1 MIHLSQERQAY
12 ESRIG
17 SVANPLR
24 YRMGTVLLAVITLAV
39 LSLAG
44 CSSPNP
50 PSTGFPGYKL
60 PSVAGGPGYHAG
72 QVFTLTQPVLI
83 WIKPQNIMNQSP
95 VKGRASG
102 GIGKNGLIP
111 PDAWSRYYLDYIGDP
126 LGPIGSPL
134 SLQSYYQNPA
144 GYSHRIRG
152 VLPGGTRIKFLFDGA
167 PSNAPGV
174 MGYPFF
180 QILNGQFKGFVVDGS
195 LISILGQ
202 AGVFVP
208 QPNPQV
214 MRLAKQVSS
223 AGGPS

>member
-1 MIHLSQERQAY
+1 MIHSNQEHRSY
-12 ESRIG
+12 ESQMG
-17 SVANPLR
+17 SVAQGAGRRFGRILL
-24 YRMGTVLLAVITLAV
+24 GTITVAALA
-39 LSLAG
+39 LAG

-50 PSTGFPGYKL
+50 PSANFPGYKL
-60 PSVAGGPGYHAG
+60 PPVASGPGYRTG

-83 WIKPQNIMNQSP
+83 WIKPQNFMNHSRAQ
-95 VKGRASG
+95 GRATG

-126 LGPIGSPL
+126 LGPVGSPL

-152 VLPGGTRIKFLFDGA
+152 VLPGGTQIKFLFDGA
-167 PSNAPGV
+167 TSNAPGV

-214 MRLAKQVSS
+214 MRLAKHKPVV
-223 AGGPS
+223 GGPT

>member
-1 MIHLSQERQAY
+1 MIHLSQERQRY
-12 ESRIG
+12 DSQIG
-17 SVANPLR
+17 STTHAVR
-24 YRMGTVLLAVITLAV
+24 CRMGTALRAAITLAALV
-39 LSLAG
+39 LAG

-50 PSTGFPGYKL
+50 PSGSFPGYKL
-60 PSVAGGPGYHAG
+60 PAVASGPGYRAG

-83 WIKPQNIMNQSP
+83 WIKPRTIMSHSP
-95 VKGRASG
+95 AQGRASG

-144 GYSHRIRG
+144 AYSHRIRG

-167 PSNAPGV
+167 PRNAPGV

-214 MRLAKQVSS
+214 MRLAKHGSS
-223 AGGPS
+223 ASGHS